1 MLSELEHAFRTLV
14 DFPRS
19 AARGRHG
26 AAAASSSSDDRPIG
40 YEELLR
46 HWDSRLQGVQV
57 TERTNE
63 RRIPSYIE
71 LPRAIFGIV
80 IISIRNRVRRAIMQ
94 IKFF

>member
-26 AAAASSSSDDRPIG
+26 AAASSSSDDRPIG

-57 TERTNE
+57 TEQTNAF
-63 RRIPSYIE
+63 PSYAV
-71 LPRAIFGIV
+71 LPRVIFGIV